1 MIDVLILGINS
12 RIGQSVYKCAQE
24 STINVTCGVD
34 KERIGEFKCPVYDS
48 IDQVKNDV
56 DVIIDFDENSLET
69 VIPFAV
75 KKKCPLV
82 LGDFVFS
89 ESAKNMVEEA
99 SKQIPIFMSSNFS
112 IAVNLIAKFASETAK
127 QFGCYDV
134 EIIDY
139 QASTKPIS
147 PSGTTKLFVET
158 LQEAKGKDCKLA
170 HGRKGQGKRGE
181 NEIGVHSVRGGN
193 LIGSHKVMFIGPDE
207 TISFEHVPSSRD
219 LYAKGALSASRYI
232 LTKPNG
238 LYTMKDYL
246 KDQIK

>member
-12 RIGQSVYKCAQE
+12 RIGQSVYKCAQDAK
-24 STINVTCGVD
+24 INVTCGVD
-34 KERIGEFKCPVYDS
+34 KDRIGEFKCPVYDS

-56 DVIIDFDENSLET
+56 DVIIDFYDDSLSS
-69 VIPFAV
+69 VIPFAL
-75 KKKCPLV
+75 KNKCPLV
-82 LGDFVFS
+82 LGDFILT
-89 ESAKNMVEEA
+89 EDKRRMVEEA
-99 SKQIPIFMSSNFS
+99 SKSIPIFMSSNFS

-139 QASTKPIS
+139 QASTKPVS

-158 LQEAKGKDCKLA
+158 IKDAKGESYKLA

-193 LIGSHKVMFIGPDE
+193 LIGSHKVMFIGTDE
-207 TISFEHVPSSRD
+207 TISFEHVPNSRD

-232 LTKPNG
+232 LTKPAG

-246 KDQIK
+246 KDKIR

>member
-12 RIGQSVYKCAQE
+12 RIGQSVYKCAE
-24 STINVTCGVD
+24 TEKINVTCGID

-56 DVIIDFDENSLET
+56 DVIIDFDENSLESA
-69 VIPFAV
+69 ISYAV

-82 LGDFVFS
+82 LGDFTFNDQV
-89 ESAKNMVEEA
+89 KQMVEQA
-99 SKQIPIFMSSNFS
+99 SKLIPIFMSSNFS

-127 QFGCYDV
+127 QFGVYDV
-134 EIIDY
+134 EILDC
-139 QASTKPIS
+139 QASSKSVS
-147 PSGTTKLFVET
+147 PSGTTKLFAET
-158 LQEAKGKDCKLA
+158 IQEAKGEICKLA
-170 HGRKGQGKRGE
+170 HGRKGQTKRAE

-193 LIGSHKVMFIGPDE
+193 LVGSHKIMFIGPDE
-207 TISFEHVPSSRD
+207 TISFEHVPGSRD

-232 LTKPNG
+232 LTKPSG